1 MIQINFSRILPA
13 FFSSCF
19 IIIPLSIILQEYE
32 VPEPIGQIV
41 ILVWTIYLFKWITT
55 PPYIPDEKIDTLREI
70 MSSVSQ
76 QLKILSRIRQNGEG
90 DMIAQNIAALV
101 LMKEM
106 AHRKMQEE
114 EYTAT
119 VEAFKKLNKDTVK
132 YAKRNTSY
140 IDKILKKAPLSPATD
155 AMLALMIHG
164 AYPDNENQPKV
175 QEAAGFLAIM
185 GITVA
190 AQLLN
195 KHEDEHCME
204 LLGTIVH
211 NLTIFGLYLETAAE
225 EIRLTVKQ
233 QTEEPIQHIRK
244 RINDFSDKHYE
255 RRPLL
260 RTYASELLACC
271 HHIEDMQ
278 PAPQQPEKW

>member
-1 MIQINFSRILPA
+1 MIQINFSRVLIA
-13 FFSSCF
+13 FFVSCF
-19 IIIPLSIILQEYE
+19 ILIPAAIIMQENH
-32 VPEPIGQIV
+32 VPETIAYIV
-41 ILVWTIYLFKWITT
+41 FALYIACIIKWITT

-140 IDKILKKAPLSPATD
+140 IDKILKKATLSPATD

-175 QEAAGFLAIM
+175 QEAAGFMAIM

-195 KHEDEHCME
+195 KHEDERCME

-244 RINDFSDKHYE
+244 QIHALSDELYAQYP
-255 RRPLL
+255 RLRPYTEDLL
-260 RTYASELLACC
+260 NYCHNITQDYAMVA
-271 HHIEDMQ
+271 
-278 PAPQQPEKW
+278 AK